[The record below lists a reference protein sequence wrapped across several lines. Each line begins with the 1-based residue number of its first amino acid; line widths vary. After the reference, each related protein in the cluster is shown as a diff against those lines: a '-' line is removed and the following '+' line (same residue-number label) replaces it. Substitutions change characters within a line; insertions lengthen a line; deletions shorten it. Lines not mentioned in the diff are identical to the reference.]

1 MQLSERAKE
10 LIVKAR
16 IVSFSNWKDTYS
28 NDIIAIFQEADDQ
41 GRYLTDEDIEKI
53 KTLSPKNTS
62 GLAKAQLLRDNAP
75 EIVDKARQQVL
86 ATFPN
91 ITEPGGDLFPP
102 ARAEACWRDYWHF
115 LRCITYGIAAGKT
128 EYTSQEGL
136 ENMQLLYEEM
146 RVPLEAMVLGLENLK
161 VFGLQEFKQ
170 KEQAELS
177 PYFDHLILAMKQFK
191 IVQITGEMKI

>member
-10 LIVKAR
+10 LIIKAR

-28 NDIIAIFQEADDQ
+28 DEIISIFQEADDH
-41 GRYLTDEDIEKI
+41 GSYLTDEDSEKI
-53 KTLSPKNTS
+53 KALSHFTTS
-62 GLAKAQLLRDNAP
+62 GLAKAQLLRDNAS

-161 VFGLQEFKQ
+161 VFGLNEFTEKD
-170 KEQAELS
+170 QAELS
-177 PYFDHLILAMKQFK
+177 PYFEHLILAMKQFCS
-191 IVQITGEMKI
+191 V

>member
-53 KTLSPKNTS
+53 KTLSPENTS

-115 LRCITYGIAAGKT
+115 LRCITYGIAASKT
-128 EYTSQEGL
+128 EYTSKEGL

-177 PYFDHLILAMKQFK
+177 PYFDHLILAMKQF
-191 IVQITGEMKI
+191 

>member
-10 LIVKAR
+10 LIVKSR
-16 IVSFSNWKDTYS
+16 IVSFSSWKDTYS
-28 NDIIAIFQEADDQ
+28 DDIISIFQSADDQ
-41 GRYLTDEDIEKI
+41 GRYLTDEDSEKI
-53 KTLSPKNTS
+53 KALSVSTIL
-62 GLAKAQLLRDNAP
+62 GLEKAQLLRDNATD
-75 EIVDKARQQVL
+75 IVNKARQQVL

-91 ITEPGGDLFPP
+91 ITEPRGDLYPP

-115 LRCITYGIAAGKT
+115 LRCITYGIASGKT

-161 VFGLQEFKQ
+161 VFGLLEFKE
-170 KEQAELS
+170 KDQAELS
-177 PYFDHLILAMKQFK
+177 PYFEHLILAMKQF
-191 IVQITGEMKI
+191 